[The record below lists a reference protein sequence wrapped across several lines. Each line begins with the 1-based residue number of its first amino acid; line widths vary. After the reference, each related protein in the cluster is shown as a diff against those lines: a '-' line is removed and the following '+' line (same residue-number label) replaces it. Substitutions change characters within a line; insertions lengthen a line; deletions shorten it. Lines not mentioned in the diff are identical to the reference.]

1 MAKING
7 TNQYLFII
15 NSSLTNESYIA
26 DELDMLKLIA
36 KKELWKKKA
45 DIKMLNT
52 KTGRIERIKDSQ
64 IIENAR
70 NYKDKISKK
79 VYAYIINIWS

>member
-1 MAKING
+1 
-7 TNQYLFII
+7 
-15 NSSLTNESYIA
+15 
-26 DELDMLKLIA
+26 
-36 KKELWKKKA
+36 
-45 DIKMLNT
+45 MLNT